1 MAISVC
7 DVSLTES
14 ALDLPE
20 REDDPGAGAVVVFWG
35 AVRSTEGGRQ
45 ITGIDYEAH
54 PAMAEHQLRAVAENA
69 ARKFEVREI
78 FIRHRTGLVPVAQ
91 PSIVVR
97 VASAHRSSA
106 FAASAWIMDELKRV
120 VPIWKHPVF
129 EGNTGDSVPNLDH
142 TPVALS

>member
-14 ALDLPE
+14 TLDLTE

-35 AVRSTEGGRQ
+35 AVRSTEEGRQ
-45 ITGIDYEAH
+45 ITGIEYEAH
-54 PAMAEHQLRAVAENA
+54 ETMAEHQMRVLAENA

-78 FIRHRTGLVPVAQ
+78 CIRHRTGFVPVAQ

-97 VASAHRSSA
+97 VASAHRAAA

-129 EGNTGDSVPNLDH
+129 KESAGDSLRKIDH
-142 TPVALS
+142 NSTALS